1 MKKITVITNSAKDIG
16 YVYTNQVT
24 EILSQFDCT
33 ITQLDYIDSANV
45 DADFIICL
53 GGDGTIIKVAASN
66 DVPILGI
73 NLGRLGYIAE
83 LESDEI
89 SMITGLFNGEYKLEN
104 RMMLTAEFS
113 DGRSYNVLND
123 VVLSHGMIS
132 RIADIELRCDS
143 NIVSR
148 YRGDGLI
155 VATPT
160 GSTAY
165 SMSAGGPVI
174 DPRIDCICV
183 TPICSHSLKAKPLI
197 FTPESE
203 LEMINKCTDK
213 ADMYVTFD
221 GNGNIPLIYDESVK
235 IIKSNRTTQL
245 VRMKIDGFYNI
256 LYNKMSDN

>member
-1 MKKITVITNSAKDIG
+1 MKKITVISNNAKDIG
-16 YVYTNQVT
+16 YIYTKQVID
-24 EILSQFDCT
+24 ILSRFDCKVT
-33 ITQLDYIDSANV
+33 QADCITGDV

-53 GGDGTIIKVAASN
+53 GGDGTIIKAALGN

-89 SMITGLFNGEYKLEN
+89 SMITRLFTGEYTLEN

-113 DGRSYNVLND
+113 DGSRFDVLND
-123 VVLSHGMIS
+123 VVLSHGVIS
-132 RIADIELRCDS
+132 RIADIELRCDA
-143 NIVSR
+143 NIVSQ

-155 VATPT
+155 VSTPT

-174 DPRIDCICV
+174 DPRLDCICV

-197 FTPESE
+197 FSPDSK
-203 LEMINKCTDK
+203 LKMVNKCSDM
-213 ADMYVTFD
+213 ANMYVTLD
-221 GNGNIPLIYDESVK
+221 GDDNIALSYDESVS
-235 IIKSNRTTQL
+235 IIKSNRTTKL
-245 VRMKIDGFYNI
+245 VRMKIAGFYNI

>member
-1 MKKITVITNSAKDIG
+1 MIKITVITNSAKDIG
-16 YVYTNQVT
+16 NAYTNQVT
-24 EILSQFDCT
+24 EILSRFDCR
-33 ITQLDYIDSANV
+33 IAHDCCNDDS
-45 DADFIICL
+45 DFIICL
-53 GGDGTIIKVAASN
+53 GGDGTIIKAASSN

-89 SMITGLFNGEYKLEN
+89 SMITRLFTGEYKLEN
-104 RMMLTAEFS
+104 RMMLTAEFP
-113 DGRSYNVLND
+113 DGSCCNVLND

-132 RIADIELRCDS
+132 HIADIELICDS

-174 DPRIDCICV
+174 DPRIDCVCV

-197 FTPESE
+197 FNPDSVF
-203 LEMINKCTDK
+203 EMKNKCADK
-213 ADMYVTFD
+213 AVMYVTLD
-221 GNGNIPLIYDESVK
+221 GNNTIPLCYDESVK
-235 IIKSNRTTQL
+235 ITKSSRVTKL
-245 VRMKIDGFYNI
+245 VRMKVDGFYNI